1 MLPRLASIWDTAV
14 LPTVIR
20 TMVGTAVITVIVN
33 IGTIARAVIVN
44 AVGAILAMTRIVTVI
59 LTVVIAAIVTVIG
72 EGAPLLVVIRPII
85 ASAGATREALPVV
98 AARLVRRQRQGT
110 LKASLKARAGKF
122 SFLFVYVALRGHLDD
137 YLWLDK
143 VEVFQTR
150 KVSASKSNH
159 CVVPKFA
166 FLSVHTTIVRKVSS

>member
-1 MLPRLASIWDTAV
+1 
-14 LPTVIR
+14 
-20 TMVGTAVITVIVN
+20 MVGTAVIIVTVN
-33 IGTIARAVIVN
+33 TGTIARAVIVT

-72 EGAPLLVVIRPII
+72 AGAPLLVVIRPII
-85 ASAGATREALPVV
+85 VSAGATPEALPGV

-110 LKASLKARAGKF
+110 SKASLKARAGEF
-122 SFLFVYVALRGHLDD
+122 SLLFVYVALRGHLDD

-143 VEVFQTR
+143 FEVFQTR
-150 KVSASKSNH
+150 RVSSSKSNH
-159 CVVPKFA
+159 CVPKFA